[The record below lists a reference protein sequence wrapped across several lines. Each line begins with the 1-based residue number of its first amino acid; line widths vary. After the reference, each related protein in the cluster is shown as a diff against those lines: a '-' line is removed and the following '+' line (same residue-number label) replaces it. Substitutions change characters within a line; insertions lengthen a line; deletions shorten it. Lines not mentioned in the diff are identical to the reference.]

1 MESVAEE
8 TKENDVNSYDE
19 TPYSSFPYAKSSPGN
34 LKTLGRLFGMN
45 PPAVETARVLEL
57 GCAEGGNIV
66 PHAIKYPRAEFIGV
80 DLSKVQI
87 DAGKVHI
94 EKMGL
99 KNIELKHMSLVD
111 IDQTFGK
118 FDYIICHGVFSWVPD
133 FVKDKIFEVCSK
145 NLSPEGVAYISYNT
159 LPGWNMIRTIRD
171 MMLYHT
177 EQFTD
182 PEEKVSQSRI
192 LLNFI
197 NDALTGSE
205 SPHAVTLKKEA
216 ELLSK
221 CGDHYL
227 MHEHLEENNKQYYF
241 SEFMAEAEKHDLQY
255 LSDCAL
261 STMYL
266 DNMPKR
272 AAEKLAGIGSL
283 VRAEQYMDFINNRR
297 FRRTLLCHKGV
308 KLNRGIDKSIV
319 REFAMSMRLFVEK
332 PLAEVSI
339 ETSELMHFYL
349 DKKKED
355 SVSTTSPAMKAILY
369 TLAENQ
375 NNPLEFDDIVR
386 QANEKVKAVEPAE
399 IAAKLEEQ
407 AVPLLFKGI
416 LEFSSEAGNYN
427 KVNLDKPKLSKI
439 AYYQITNTSNEWVT
453 NGVHDTVPVGYFDKL
468 AGQHMNGKNTVPQ
481 MLEKM
486 METVKKQKLTIEVDK
501 KPITDQEAL
510 EQYLQEKLDRI
521 IRKFFIKALFI

>member
-1 MESVAEE
+1 MEFVAEE

-45 PPAVETARVLEL
+45 PPTVETARVLEL
-57 GCAEGGNIV
+57 GCAEGGNII

-145 NLSPEGVAYISYNT
+145 NLSSEGVAYISYNT

-177 EQFTD
+177 QQFNA

-205 SPHAVTLKKEA
+205 SPYAVTLKKEA

-416 LEFSSEAGNYN
+416 LEFSSEAGNYH

-439 AYYQITNTSNEWVT
+439 AYYQITDTSNEWVT
-453 NGVHDTVPVGYFDKL
+453 NGVHDTVPIGYFDKL
-468 AGQHMNGKNTVPQ
+468 AGQHMNGENTVPQ
-481 MLEKM
+481 ILEKM
-486 METVKKQKLTIEVDK
+486 MKTVKTRKLTIEVDK
-501 KPITDQEAL
+501 KLITDHEEL
-510 EQYLQEKLDRI
+510 KQYLQKRLDSI

>member
-1 MESVAEE
+1 MEFVAEE

-45 PPAVETARVLEL
+45 PPTVETARVLEL
-57 GCAEGGNIV
+57 GCAEGGNII

-145 NLSPEGVAYISYNT
+145 NLSSEGVAYISYNT

-177 EQFTD
+177 QQFNA

-205 SPHAVTLKKEA
+205 SPYAVTLKKEA

-319 REFAMSMRLFVEK
+319 KEFAMSMRLCVEK

-416 LEFSSEAGNYN
+416 LEFSSEAGNYH

-439 AYYQITNTSNEWVT
+439 AYYQITDTSNEWVT
-453 NGVHDTVPVGYFDKL
+453 NGVHDTVPIGYFDKL
-468 AGQHMNGKNTVPQ
+468 AGQHMNGENTVPQ
-481 MLEKM
+481 ILEKM
-486 METVKKQKLTIEVDK
+486 METVKTRKLTIEVDK
-501 KPITDQEAL
+501 KLITDHEEL
-510 EQYLQEKLDRI
+510 KQYLQKRLDSI